1 MKRAMLA
8 GVVMIMMAS
17 GCATAPKEPE
27 VPDLRDNDPMI
38 VQLSATARKAFDTG
52 DIPTSVVLY
61 RRALD
66 RARAMDNPSEIGRNA
81 YNLAA
86 GLIAL
91 EEWDEVTGLLA
102 EAERETIRAGGD
114 AGPILL
120 LAAEAQMMREE
131 WSAAEVVI
139 DRLEAL
145 PVNDVT
151 RGHAYVLRARIA
163 AERKDAGRAEGF
175 LQRARGHLGK
185 QKDAGLAAA
194 VSEVAAEIALL
205 KGAWSD
211 AAAAYDRQAA
221 WLQRAGRAR
230 EMAEALERAGRNYLV
245 AGEGKL
251 AADRFYRS
259 ARSLMAQGHYLDAL
273 RVVEQAVQAAPP
285 DGADDVGEA
294 IARLFE
300 DIRREVEKASRAGVG
315 TP

>member
-1 MKRAMLA
+1 MKRTMMVWI
-8 GVVMIMMAS
+8 VVALMAA
-17 GCATAPKEPE
+17 GCATVPKEQK
-27 VPDLRDNDPMI
+27 VPDWRDNDPMI
-38 VQLSATARKAFDTG
+38 AQLSATARKAFDTG
-52 DIPTSVVLY
+52 DVPTSVVLY

-66 RARAMDNPSEIGRNA
+66 RARAMDNAPEIGRNA

-102 EAERETIRAGGD
+102 EAERETVRAGGD

-120 LAAEAQMMREE
+120 LAAEARMMQRE
-131 WSAAEVVI
+131 WSAAGVVI

-145 PVNDVT
+145 PVDETT

-163 AERKDAGRAEGF
+163 CERKDAGRAEGF
-175 LQRARGHLGK
+175 LQRARGYLGK
-185 QKDAGLAAA
+185 QKDPGLAAS

-205 KGAWSD
+205 NGLWAD
-211 AAAAYDRQAA
+211 AAVAYDRQAA

-245 AGEGKL
+245 AGDGAL

-259 ARSLMAQGHYLDAL
+259 ARSLMAQGNYLDAL

-285 DGADDVGEA
+285 EGADDVGAA
-294 IARLFE
+294 IARLFDE
-300 DIRREVEKASRAGVG
+300 IRREVEKASRVGV
-315 TP
+315 TRP